1 MDIIAGDFNYDLL
14 KVLESKILDLL
25 TDHYR
30 MVSKPTQIS
39 GFLIADVFI
48 KSTLMRFS

>member
-1 MDIIAGDFNYDLL
+1 MDIIAGDFNYDIL
-14 KVLESKILDLL
+14 KVMECKILDLF

-30 MVSKPTQIS
+30 MVSKPKHIS

-48 KSTLMRFS
+48 KSTLTRFS